1 MMIEVVPFYHAIV
14 GTLQHHISD
23 DETLV
28 ATTMFAFAMST
39 VLTGLAFAT
48 LGYFK
53 LGRLSEFFP
62 RHILVGT
69 IGGVGAFLLVTGLEV
84 STRTEETDG
93 FSLELLKRFFSAS
106 VLPLW
111 VRQAQHGK
119 VLGKSADLSPS
130 LPADHP
136 ARARSHP
143 PRHHLEVLAPAHFP
157 SLLPLHP
164 GHLLRHHAGRGRFS
178 RDFARPRVG
187 VRGQVGQ
194 QQVVRILDT
203 LR

>member
-39 VLTGLAFAT
+39 VLTGLAFGT

-69 IGGVGAFLLVTGLEV
+69 IGGVGAFLLVTGLEG
-84 STRTEETDG
+84 RKRAEEKAG
-93 FSLELLKRFFSAS
+93 VAPALLRRFFSAS

-111 VRQAQHGK
+111 VRQTQHTTN
-119 VLGKSADLSPS
+119 P
-130 LPADHP
+130 
-136 ARARSHP
+136 
-143 PRHHLEVLAPAHFP
+143 F
-157 SLLPLHP
+157 
-164 GHLLRHHAGRGRFS
+164 FS
-178 RDFARPRVG
+178 RVC
-187 VRGQVGQ
+187 
-194 QQVVRILDT
+194 
-203 LR
+203 

>member
-1 MMIEVVPFYHAIV
+1 MNPLLTGDFSSLSRSCIVAQLVFSGGGSIFDGGNGSMMIEVVPFYHAIV

-69 IGGVGAFLLVTGLEV
+69 IGGVGAFLLVTGLQV
-84 STRTEETDG
+84 STRTEESDG
-93 FSLELLKRFFSAS
+93 FSLEMLRRFFSAS

-111 VRQAQHGK
+111 VRQAQ
-119 VLGKSADLSPS
+119 
-130 LPADHP
+130 
-136 ARARSHP
+136 
-143 PRHHLEVLAPAHFP
+143 
-157 SLLPLHP
+157 
-164 GHLLRHHAGRGRFS
+164 
-178 RDFARPRVG
+178 RD
-187 VRGQVGQ
+187 
-194 QQVVRILDT
+194 
-203 LR
+203 

>member
-1 MMIEVVPFYHAIV
+1 MMIEVVPFYPAIV

-39 VLTGLAFAT
+39 VLTGLAFGT

-93 FSLELLKRFFSAS
+93 FSLELLRRFFSAS

-111 VRQAQHGK
+111 VRQTQHTTN
-119 VLGKSADLSPS
+119 P
-130 LPADHP
+130 
-136 ARARSHP
+136 
-143 PRHHLEVLAPAHFP
+143 F
-157 SLLPLHP
+157 
-164 GHLLRHHAGRGRFS
+164 FS
-178 RDFARPRVG
+178 RVC
-187 VRGQVGQ
+187 
-194 QQVVRILDT
+194 
-203 LR
+203 